1 MNFFGQMDRKLKS
14 QFPDPRVKAFGLR
27 SLMSCLTTR
36 DSTLQAHIFKIVLQ
50 KNAHKVS
57 NISVSATPPYKPIGY
72 IELLRGNRNF
82 RQLWLGQVVSQMGD
96 WFDTIALYT
105 IILNLTGS
113 GRDVGLLL
121 VARFVPSFLFGSVS
135 GVVADRFSRR
145 TIMIVSD
152 VLRAFVVLGFLFV
165 RRADQ
170 LWIIYVL
177 TVLQLALST
186 FFEPAK
192 TAAVPSIVTDRELIP
207 ANAISSVTWSVMLT
221 LGAAI
226 GGLITGWF
234 GTNAAFILDA
244 LSYVLSA
251 VLIWNVKLP
260 KRPKRER
267 QKLKLGRVLGIS
279 ETIEG
284 ARYVKRRPSVLAL
297 LLVKPAWGLG
307 GGILTLLAVFGERIF
322 PVGKSAATGIGVLF
336 AARGIGTAV
345 GPIVARRIAGEGKKS
360 LQTAIGIAFL
370 IGGIFYFAFGAST
383 SFIFALVVLGIAHT
397 GGSILWVFSTVLLQR
412 GVDDSFRG
420 RVFAAELALLTLTMA
435 ASNYFTGE
443 LLDRFKVSPRI
454 VTMGIG
460 AFFVLPGIAWFLTQ
474 RWWDREGH
482 EPVKESIELASLHS
496 SID

>member
-1 MNFFGQMDRKLKS
+1 MPEQTVEKKS
-14 QFPDPRVKAFGLR
+14 LP
-27 SLMSCLTTR
+27 S
-36 DSTLQAHIFKIVLQ
+36 
-50 KNAHKVS
+50 
-57 NISVSATPPYKPIGY
+57 YKPVGY
-72 IELLRGNRNF
+72 IDLLRRNRAF

-121 VARFVPSFLFGSVS
+121 VARFVPSFLFGPLS
-135 GVVADRFSRR
+135 GVVADRFSRQR
-145 TIMIVSD
+145 IMIITD
-152 VLRAFVVLGFLFV
+152 ILRALVVLGFLFV

-170 LWIIYVL
+170 LWLIYVL
-177 TVLQLALST
+177 TVFQLGLST

-192 TAAVPSIVTDRELIP
+192 TAAIPSIVEDRELVA

-234 GTNAAFILDA
+234 GTDVAFILDA
-244 LSYVLSA
+244 ASYLLSA
-251 VLIWNVKLP
+251 ALIASIRVQ
-260 KRPKRER
+260 KRRKRER
-267 QKLKLGRVLGIS
+267 QKLTIGRALGIT
-279 ETIEG
+279 ETIDG
-284 ARYVKRRPSVLAL
+284 IRYVKDRPRVLAL

-345 GPIVARRIAGEGKKS
+345 GPIVARRMAGEIDRRM
-360 LQTAIGIAFL
+360 QTWIGIAFL
-370 IGGIFYFAFGAST
+370 IGGAFYVAFGSAT
-383 SFIFALVVLGIAHT
+383 SFVFALIVLGVAHC

-412 GVDDSFRG
+412 SVDDSFRG

-435 ASNYFTGE
+435 ASNYTTGE
-443 LLDRFKVSPRI
+443 LLDRFQISPRV
-454 VTMGIG
+454 VTIGIG
-460 AFFVLPGIAWFLTQ
+460 IFFLLPGLAWFLTQ
-474 RWWDREGH
+474 RWWDRD
-482 EPVKESIELASLHS
+482 VKKLQLCELKSE
-496 SID
+496 